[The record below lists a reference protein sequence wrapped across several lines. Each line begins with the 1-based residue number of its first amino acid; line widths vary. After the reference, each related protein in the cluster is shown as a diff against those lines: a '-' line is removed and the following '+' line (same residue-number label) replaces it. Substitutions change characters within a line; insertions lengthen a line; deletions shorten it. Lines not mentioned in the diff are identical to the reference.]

1 MSSLN
6 VIAGV
11 ICRPVMWLSYCL
23 NPRSKK
29 LELENLTFIYIFL
42 LINERCK
49 FKYTLRSERNF
60 GMIAFIIKG
69 VVRWCNEYFKS
80 RGINYGVKLLC
91 AQIFI
96 ILFSFKG
103 LTTRRQFLNSIFW
116 KKNWLRKL
124 EILLLIFT

>member
-11 ICRPVMWLSYCL
+11 ICRPVMWLRYCL
-23 NPRSKK
+23 NPRSRK

-49 FKYTLRSERNF
+49 FKYTLRSECNF

-69 VVRWCNEYFKS
+69 MVRWCNEYFKS

-103 LTTRRQFLNSIFW
+103 LTTRRQFLNSIFC
-116 KKNWLRKL
+116 KIWLRKL

>member
-23 NPRSKK
+23 NPRSRK

-49 FKYTLRSERNF
+49 FKYTLRSECNF

-69 VVRWCNEYFKS
+69 MVSWCNEYFKS

>member
-11 ICRPVMWLSYCL
+11 ICRPVMWLSHCL
-23 NPRSKK
+23 NPRSRK

-49 FKYTLRSERNF
+49 FKYTLRSECNF

-69 VVRWCNEYFKS
+69 MVRWCNEYFKS

>member
-49 FKYTLRSERNF
+49 FKYTLRSECNF
-60 GMIAFIIKG
+60 GMIAFIIKEM
-69 VVRWCNEYFKS
+69 VR
-80 RGINYGVKLLC
+80 
-91 AQIFI
+91 
-96 ILFSFKG
+96 
-103 LTTRRQFLNSIFW
+103 
-116 KKNWLRKL
+116 
-124 EILLLIFT
+124 